1 MTVTPEASL
10 LRRALLVDAAI
21 TGATAVMLVVGA
33 PILQDLHGPE
43 RMLRMRRAPR
53 RQKCS

>member
-21 TGATAVMLVVGA
+21 TGATAAMLVVGA
-33 PILQDLHGPE
+33 PILQDLHGP
-43 RMLRMRRAPR
+43 
-53 RQKCS
+53 